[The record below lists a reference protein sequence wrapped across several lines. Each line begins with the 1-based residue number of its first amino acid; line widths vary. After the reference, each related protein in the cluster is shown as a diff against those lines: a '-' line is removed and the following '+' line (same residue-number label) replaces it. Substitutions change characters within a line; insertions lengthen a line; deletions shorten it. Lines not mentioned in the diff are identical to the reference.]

1 MITPARSA
9 ETDWQ
14 RLILDCKVLLI
25 TSKSLKRLPGG
36 WIQCLRALIA
46 NWSVFERP
54 PHRVRRNFGAFASDG
69 LPSNPTPL
77 RHGSANI
84 VCLPPPGFW
93 DGWSLICEFWKASA
107 KAER

>member
-84 VCLPPPGFW
+84 AVSYTHLRAHETRHDLVCRL
-93 DGWSLICEFWKASA
+93 LLE
-107 KAER
+107 